1 MLTGSSRSG
10 DIVVWDLDS
19 RRLQYVI
26 SEAHTGSVN
35 GMTCLPQQPL
45 LVTCSEDNSV
55 KVIIVTDT
63 IIW

>member
-19 RRLQYVI
+19 RRLECVI
-26 SEAHTGSVN
+26 SDAHSGSVN
-35 GMTCLPQQPL
+35 GMMCLPQQPL

-55 KVIIVTDT
+55 KVT
-63 IIW
+63 IITDIH